1 MGGGVKWRQVEGT
14 GEGSGAVH
22 RHLRPLPGSEG
33 PGDPPAQVP
42 GRAGAGHGDHQ
53 GRRQGAVPVRVPPGR
68 VRGLRGQAPQP
79 APDRPPDPG
88 LRPHVRGRGQLRDRR
103 LPGPGGDPP
112 AAARVR
118 RPDQGRG
125 PARPDP
131 PGRDLGQGGVRP
143 LPEGRRGRL
152 RRRDQRRPPG
162 RAGDLMVLTAARHD
176 PVMIDRVTELL
187 RPRPGG
193 VYVDATLGLGGHA
206 ERLLEASAPD
216 GRVVGLDRDPA
227 ALALARQRLAWASDR
242 LEAVNASFADLG
254 EVAARVGLE
263 AVDGVVYDLGV
274 SSLQLDEGERGFSY
288 RADAPL
294 DMRMDPTA
302 GITAA
307 EVLATYPRAE
317 LARIL
322 REYGEERFAGRIAR
336 VLDEARRRAPITTTG
351 QLAELVKAAVPA
363 AARRTGPHP
372 ARRAFQALRI
382 EVNRELDALR
392 ASLPQA
398 LDLLAPGGRLVVLAY
413 HSLED
418 RIVKQALGAAAG
430 RTVEAPHRLP
440 VEAPAATPATVV
452 LLTRRPERPSAAEVA
467 ANPRAE
473 SAKLRAAE
481 KLPPTAE
488 APGGQP

>member
-1 MGGGVKWRQVEGT
+1 
-14 GEGSGAVH
+14 
-22 RHLRPLPGSEG
+22 
-33 PGDPPAQVP
+33 
-42 GRAGAGHGDHQ
+42 
-53 GRRQGAVPVRVPPGR
+53 
-68 VRGLRGQAPQP
+68 
-79 APDRPPDPG
+79 
-88 LRPHVRGRGQLRDRR
+88 
-103 LPGPGGDPP
+103 
-112 AAARVR
+112 
-118 RPDQGRG
+118 
-125 PARPDP
+125 
-131 PGRDLGQGGVRP
+131 
-143 LPEGRRGRL
+143 
-152 RRRDQRRPPG
+152 
-162 RAGDLMVLTAARHD
+162 MVLTAARHQ
-176 PVMIDRVTELL
+176 PVMLDRVAELL

-193 VYVDATLGLGGHA
+193 TLIDATLGLGGHA

-227 ALALARQRLAWASDR
+227 ALALARERLAWAGDR
-242 LEAVNASFADLG
+242 LVAVAASFDELA
-254 EVAARVGLE
+254 EVAGRIGLA
-263 AVDGVVYDLGV
+263 AVDGVLYDLGV

-294 DMRMDPTA
+294 DMRMDPTT

-336 VLDEARRRAPITTTG
+336 ALDEARRRAPIATTG

-382 EVNRELDALR
+382 EVNRELDRLR

-398 LDLLAPGGRLVVLAY
+398 IDLLAPGGRLVVLSY

-418 RIVKQALGAAAG
+418 RIVKQALADAAG
-430 RTVEAPHRLP
+430 RP
-440 VEAPAATPATVV
+440 VEAPSPFRGSRHEPPGPPDRLPVDPPAGPARLTVM
-452 LLTRRPERPSAAEVA
+452 TRRPERPSPAEVA

-481 KLPPTAE
+481 KLQPRTE
-488 APGGQP
+488 ARGGSR

>member
-1 MGGGVKWRQVEGT
+1 
-14 GEGSGAVH
+14 
-22 RHLRPLPGSEG
+22 
-33 PGDPPAQVP
+33 
-42 GRAGAGHGDHQ
+42 
-53 GRRQGAVPVRVPPGR
+53 
-68 VRGLRGQAPQP
+68 
-79 APDRPPDPG
+79 
-88 LRPHVRGRGQLRDRR
+88 
-103 LPGPGGDPP
+103 
-112 AAARVR
+112 
-118 RPDQGRG
+118 
-125 PARPDP
+125 
-131 PGRDLGQGGVRP
+131 
-143 LPEGRRGRL
+143 
-152 RRRDQRRPPG
+152 
-162 RAGDLMVLTAARHD
+162 MVLTAASHQ
-176 PVMIDRVTELL
+176 PVLVDRVTDLL

-193 VYVDATLGLGGHA
+193 AYVDATLGLGGHA

-227 ALALARQRLAWASDR
+227 ALALARQRLAWAGER
-242 LEAVNASFADLG
+242 LQAVRASFADLAA
-254 EVAARVGLE
+254 VADRLGLT
-263 AVDGVVYDLGV
+263 AVDGVLYDLGV

-294 DMRMDPTA
+294 DMRMDPTT

-317 LARIL
+317 LTRIL

-336 VLDEARRRAPITTTG
+336 ALDEARRRAPIATTG

-398 LDLLAPGGRLVVLAY
+398 LDLLAPGGRLVALAY

-418 RIVKQALGAAAG
+418 RIVKQALADAAG
-430 RTVEAPHRLP
+430 RPAETPHRLP

>member
-1 MGGGVKWRQVEGT
+1 
-14 GEGSGAVH
+14 
-22 RHLRPLPGSEG
+22 
-33 PGDPPAQVP
+33 
-42 GRAGAGHGDHQ
+42 
-53 GRRQGAVPVRVPPGR
+53 
-68 VRGLRGQAPQP
+68 
-79 APDRPPDPG
+79 
-88 LRPHVRGRGQLRDRR
+88 
-103 LPGPGGDPP
+103 
-112 AAARVR
+112 
-118 RPDQGRG
+118 
-125 PARPDP
+125 
-131 PGRDLGQGGVRP
+131 
-143 LPEGRRGRL
+143 
-152 RRRDQRRPPG
+152 
-162 RAGDLMVLTAARHD
+162 MVLTRPAHQ
-176 PVMIDRVTELL
+176 PVMVGRVAEVL

-193 VYVDATLGLGGHA
+193 TYLDATLGLGGHA

-227 ALALARQRLAWASDR
+227 ALALARDRLAWAGDR
-242 LEAVNASFADLG
+242 LQAVNASFADLA
-254 EVAARVGLE
+254 EVAGRLGLE
-263 AVDGVVYDLGV
+263 AVEGVLYDLGV
-274 SSLQLDEGERGFSY
+274 SSLQLDEADRGFSY

-294 DMRMDPTA
+294 DMRMDPTT

-336 VLDEARRRAPITTTG
+336 VLDEARRRAPIATTG

-398 LDLLAPGGRLVVLAY
+398 IDLLAPGGRLVVLSY

-418 RIVKQALGAAAG
+418 RIVKQALAEAAG
-430 RTVEAPHRLP
+430 GP
-440 VEAPAATPATVV
+440 VEAPSPFRGSRHEPPGPPGLPGDPSAARAALVTV
-452 LLTRRPERPSAAEVA
+452 LTRRPERPDPSEVA

-481 KLPPTAE
+481 KLQPPTE
-488 APGGQP
+488 ARGGQR

>member
-1 MGGGVKWRQVEGT
+1 
-14 GEGSGAVH
+14 
-22 RHLRPLPGSEG
+22 
-33 PGDPPAQVP
+33 
-42 GRAGAGHGDHQ
+42 
-53 GRRQGAVPVRVPPGR
+53 
-68 VRGLRGQAPQP
+68 
-79 APDRPPDPG
+79 
-88 LRPHVRGRGQLRDRR
+88 
-103 LPGPGGDPP
+103 
-112 AAARVR
+112 
-118 RPDQGRG
+118 
-125 PARPDP
+125 
-131 PGRDLGQGGVRP
+131 
-143 LPEGRRGRL
+143 
-152 RRRDQRRPPG
+152 
-162 RAGDLMVLTAARHD
+162 MVLTAARHE

-206 ERLLEASAPD
+206 ERLLQASAPD

-227 ALALARQRLAWASDR
+227 ALALARQRLAWASER
-242 LEAVNASFADLG
+242 LEVVNASFADLG

-263 AVDGVVYDLGV
+263 AVDGVLYDLGV

-336 VLDEARRRAPITTTG
+336 VLDEARRRAPVTTTG

-418 RIVKQALGAAAG
+418 RIVKQALAGAAG
-430 RTVEAPHRLP
+430 RSMDTPHRLP
-440 VEAPAATPATVV
+440 VDPLVARAPTMAV
-452 LLTRRPERPSAAEVA
+452 LTRRPERPSEAEVA

-481 KLPPTAE
+481 KLHTE
-488 APGGQP
+488 ARGGQP

>member
-1 MGGGVKWRQVEGT
+1 
-14 GEGSGAVH
+14 
-22 RHLRPLPGSEG
+22 
-33 PGDPPAQVP
+33 
-42 GRAGAGHGDHQ
+42 
-53 GRRQGAVPVRVPPGR
+53 
-68 VRGLRGQAPQP
+68 
-79 APDRPPDPG
+79 
-88 LRPHVRGRGQLRDRR
+88 
-103 LPGPGGDPP
+103 
-112 AAARVR
+112 
-118 RPDQGRG
+118 
-125 PARPDP
+125 
-131 PGRDLGQGGVRP
+131 
-143 LPEGRRGRL
+143 
-152 RRRDQRRPPG
+152 
-162 RAGDLMVLTAARHD
+162 MVLTAARHE
-176 PVMIDRVTELL
+176 PVMIDRVADLL
-187 RPRPGG
+187 RPRSGG
-193 VYVDATLGLGGHA
+193 TYLDATLGLGGHA
-206 ERLLEASAPD
+206 ERLLQASAPD

-227 ALALARQRLAWASDR
+227 ALALAGQRLAWAGDR
-242 LEAVNASFADLG
+242 LQAVNASFADLG
-254 EVAARVGLE
+254 EVAARLGLD
-263 AVDGVVYDLGV
+263 AVDGVLYDLGV

-307 EVLATYPRAE
+307 EVLATYPRAD
-317 LARIL
+317 LARIF

-336 VLDEARRRAPITTTG
+336 VLDEARRRTPVTTTG

-418 RIVKQALGAAAG
+418 RIVKQALADAAAPQ
-430 RTVEAPHRLP
+430 VELPHRLP
-440 VEAPAATPATVV
+440 VDPPAKASTVAV
-452 LLTRRPERPSAAEVA
+452 LTRRPERPSAAEVA

-481 KLPPTAE
+481 KLTTQAR
-488 APGGQP
+488 GGQP

>member
-1 MGGGVKWRQVEGT
+1 
-14 GEGSGAVH
+14 
-22 RHLRPLPGSEG
+22 
-33 PGDPPAQVP
+33 
-42 GRAGAGHGDHQ
+42 
-53 GRRQGAVPVRVPPGR
+53 
-68 VRGLRGQAPQP
+68 
-79 APDRPPDPG
+79 
-88 LRPHVRGRGQLRDRR
+88 
-103 LPGPGGDPP
+103 
-112 AAARVR
+112 
-118 RPDQGRG
+118 
-125 PARPDP
+125 
-131 PGRDLGQGGVRP
+131 
-143 LPEGRRGRL
+143 
-152 RRRDQRRPPG
+152 
-162 RAGDLMVLTAARHD
+162 MVLTLPAHQ
-176 PVMIDRVTELL
+176 PVMTDRVAELL

-193 VYVDATLGLGGHA
+193 TYLDATLGLGGHS

-227 ALALARQRLAWASDR
+227 ALALAGQRLAWAGDR
-242 LEAVNASFADLG
+242 LQAVAASFADLAA
-254 EVAARVGLE
+254 VAARLGIG
-263 AVDGVVYDLGV
+263 AVDGVLYDLGV
-274 SSLQLDEGERGFSY
+274 SSLQLDEADRGFSY

-294 DMRMDPTA
+294 DMRMDPTG

-307 EVLATYPRAE
+307 EVLATYPRAD

-336 VLDEARRRAPITTTG
+336 FLDEARRRAPITTTG

-398 LDLLAPGGRLVVLAY
+398 IDLLAPGGRLVVLSY

-418 RIVKQALGAAAG
+418 RIVKQALADAAG
-430 RTVEAPHRLP
+430 RPVEASPFRGSRHEPPGPPDRLP
-440 VEAPAATPATVV
+440 VEGPGAGPATVEV
-452 LLTRRPERPSAAEVA
+452 LTRRPERPSPAEVA

-481 KLPPTAE
+481 KLQPSTE
-488 APGGQP
+488 ARGGQR